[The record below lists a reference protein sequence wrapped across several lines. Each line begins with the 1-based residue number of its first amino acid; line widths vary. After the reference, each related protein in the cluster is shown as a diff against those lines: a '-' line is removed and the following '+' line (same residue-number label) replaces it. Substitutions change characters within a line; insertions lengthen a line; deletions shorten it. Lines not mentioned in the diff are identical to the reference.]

1 MNFYTPAISM
11 LFFMV
16 GIFGSPATK
25 NSIVKNFREPLP
37 LPEKKFSLPDSDL
50 PMVDYHMFGEFLQNE
65 SGGYFVV
72 KDEEGLKKAVGI
84 GIYPNQ
90 DSVKDQP
97 DFVKY
102 VEDGALEKNHWELLN
117 SQDLKL
123 SFYKW
128 ATCHDDPGVKLFF
141 TGVVLERAGHLKAA
155 MRAYYAVFIH
165 FNESVC
171 WSKNGSYFWYVAKAA
186 LANIFRICR
195 DYPALNI
202 KLNEA
207 TIHIENSDDKDTS
220 NDKIAINPGFWSS
233 HEGYENNEASISRI
247 IEKRGQGKVS
257 IVKYD
262 DQSFEIRVNEKP
274 MLIKGVSYSP
284 TKIGLGPKNDDY
296 YKIRWMFSDEN
307 GNGKIDAAF
316 DAYVD
321 QNQNGMF
328 DNGEVNTGDF
338 QLLKDMGCNAIRMFH
353 VPSGPGQYAPH
364 HLNKPLLRTMTQ
376 EYGIY
381 VIMGDFL
388 GAYTVG
394 TSASWDE
401 GVDYTNPVH
410 LSEMKSIIHDMVM
423 DLKDEPFILMWLL
436 GNENN
441 MPLSHKGVNSTRTNA
456 SLQPVAY
463 AKFLNDIA
471 AMIHSIDPD
480 HPVAIGNLGIGF
492 MDIYSQYADNID
504 IFGINA
510 YQGKD
515 GFGLLW
521 KDVKRSWNKPVLI
534 TEFGCDAYDV
544 KQGVDER
551 SQSEYLLGC
560 VRDIMLNTRGYGEG
574 NALGGIVFEY
584 LDEWWKDTHSGDSEF
599 NQQTQSQNAMPFF
612 DGEGHEEWFGIMGQG
627 TGTDSPFCRQ
637 PRLAYK
643 VIKEYWRD
651 N

>member
-1 MNFYTPAISM
+1 
-11 LFFMV
+11 
-16 GIFGSPATK
+16 
-25 NSIVKNFREPLP
+25 
-37 LPEKKFSLPDSDL
+37 
-50 PMVDYHMFGEFLQNE
+50 
-65 SGGYFVV
+65 
-72 KDEEGLKKAVGI
+72 
-84 GIYPNQ
+84 
-90 DSVKDQP
+90 
-97 DFVKY
+97 
-102 VEDGALEKNHWELLN
+102 
-117 SQDLKL
+117 
-123 SFYKW
+123 
-128 ATCHDDPGVKLFF
+128 
-141 TGVVLERAGHLKAA
+141 
-155 MRAYYAVFIH
+155 
-165 FNESVC
+165 
-171 WSKNGSYFWYVAKAA
+171 
-186 LANIFRICR
+186 
-195 DYPALNI
+195 
-202 KLNEA
+202 
-207 TIHIENSDDKDTS
+207 
-220 NDKIAINPGFWSS
+220 
-233 HEGYENNEASISRI
+233 
-247 IEKRGQGKVS
+247 
-257 IVKYD
+257 
-262 DQSFEIRVNEKP
+262 
-274 MLIKGVSYSP
+274 
-284 TKIGLGPKNDDY
+284 
-296 YKIRWMFSDEN
+296 
-307 GNGKIDAAF
+307 
-316 DAYVD
+316 
-321 QNQNGMF
+321 
-328 DNGEVNTGDF
+328 
-338 QLLKDMGCNAIRMFH
+338 
-353 VPSGPGQYAPH
+353 
-364 HLNKPLLRTMTQ
+364 MTQ